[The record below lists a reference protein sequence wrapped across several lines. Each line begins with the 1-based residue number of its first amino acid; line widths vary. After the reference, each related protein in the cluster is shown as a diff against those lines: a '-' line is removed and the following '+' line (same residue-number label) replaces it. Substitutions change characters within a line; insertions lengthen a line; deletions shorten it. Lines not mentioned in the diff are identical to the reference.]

1 MMVLSLR
8 SLVSTV
14 WLSAAHAADS
24 RWHRYIRQVL
34 KNPEN
39 VHCFSR
45 YGSEDKGGSVLSS
58 SCPISPIVPVDLC
71 PLNGVGTTVP
81 GMVPVSGHCERGV

>member
-1 MMVLSLR
+1 MMVLSLK

-34 KNPEN
+34 KNPGN
-39 VHCFSR
+39 AHCLSR
-45 YGSEDKGGSVLSS
+45 HVIWSQMVRLSSRPDSWKSFPFVAVPSS
-58 SCPISPIVPVDLC
+58 SCPISPIVPVELYPAEGSD
-71 PLNGVGTTVP
+71 
-81 GMVPVSGHCERGV
+81 